1 MNSEVDEI
9 AIAST
14 VKAGDREILVEI
26 ADPRQDN
33 ATQGW
38 QCTYRVVGSR
48 AHRAHGPDRL
58 GAIYAALIE
67 IPDAAA
73 RAGAQV
79 RATDSNDPREP
90 VFPRRRTD
98 DSPLSAAR
106 AREFGPPLGAK
117 AVQTPSGPVVIMLG
131 LPRQDPD
138 RPHTYLCPFRIDD
151 RTEAFGQG
159 IDEVRAVISAV
170 RGVGSILGIALD
182 WPLPSTNRP
191 GVRAYLG
198 R

>member
-1 MNSEVDEI
+1 MNSELDEI

-14 VKAGDREILVEI
+14 VRAGDREIRVEI
-26 ADPRQDN
+26 ADPRQDH
-33 ATQGW
+33 ATHGW
-38 QCTYRVVGSR
+38 QCTYRVVGAR
-48 AHRAHGPDRL
+48 AHRVHGPDRL
-58 GAIYAALIE
+58 GAIYAALID
-67 IPDAAA
+67 IPQAAA
-73 RAGAQV
+73 RAGAQGHASASGDQ
-79 RATDSNDPREP
+79 RAPIVS
-90 VFPRRRTD
+90 RRRTGE
-98 DSPLSAAR
+98 SPLSAAQ

-131 LPRQDPD
+131 RPRQDPE
-138 RPHTYLCPFRIDD
+138 RPHTFLCPFRIDD

-182 WPLPSTNRP
+182 WPLPST
-191 GVRAYLG
+191 G

>member
-1 MNSEVDEI
+1 MNSELDELT
-9 AIAST
+9 IAST
-14 VKAGDREILVEI
+14 VKAGDREIWVEI
-26 ADPRQDN
+26 ADPRQDY

-38 QCTYRVVGSR
+38 QCTYRVGSGAR
-48 AHRAHGPDRL
+48 RVHGPDRL
-58 GAIYAALIE
+58 GAIYAALID

-73 RAGAQV
+73 RLGAEG
-79 RATDSNDPREP
+79 RATDYNDA
-90 VFPRRRTD
+90 RRRTD
-98 DSPLSAAR
+98 DSPVPAAK

-131 LPRQDPD
+131 RPRRDPD

-182 WPLPSTNRP
+182 WPMPSTPAVGAGHRP
-191 GVRAYLG
+191 P
-198 R
+198 

>member
-1 MNSEVDEI
+1 MNSELDEI

-14 VKAGDREILVEI
+14 VRAGDREIRVEI
-26 ADPRQDN
+26 ADPRQDY

-38 QCTYRVVGSR
+38 QCTYRVAGSR
-48 AHRAHGPDRL
+48 AHRVHGPDRL
-58 GAIYAALIE
+58 GAIYAALID

-73 RAGAQV
+73 RAGSQ
-79 RATDSNDPREP
+79 RRDSNDSREP
-90 VFPRRRTD
+90 VVSRRRSD
-98 DSPLSAAR
+98 DSPVSAAK

-131 LPRQDPD
+131 RPRQDPD

-170 RGVGSILGIALD
+170 RGVGSILGIPLD
-182 WPLPSTNRP
+182 WPMPSTP
-191 GVRAYLG
+191 GDTPESAQNG
-198 R
+198 